1 LHIAA
6 AVGIKKIIAICYGAY
21 YGRFAPYPK
30 TDGRDYRFLFPPEI
44 EENEHLQDYLKQK
57 FAVGGRNEDV
67 SLIEPGKVMDIL
79 EKMLS

>member
-30 TDGRDYRFLFPPEI
+30 IDGRDYRFIFPPEI
-44 EENEHLQDYLKQK
+44 EENKHRQDYLKQK
-57 FAVGGRNEDV
+57 YAVGGRNEDV
-67 SLIEPGKVMDIL
+67 SLIEPEKVIDIL
-79 EKMLS
+79 EKTL